1 MVVKYIDEVQEKL
14 KINGRSVFQ
23 KDIGVVTPYSK
34 QCNEIRDRLFKRG
47 STEIFQGREKPIIIV
62 STVRTGDGLGFVGNA
77 KRFDVLIT
85 RAQSLL
91 IVLGDYKLL
100 YKNEYWKAFIDH
112 CFSLDAM
119 MKDNRKMNDR
129 ISPPK

>member
-1 MVVKYIDEVQEKL
+1 M
-14 KINGRSVFQ
+14 FQ

-34 QCNEIRDRLFKRG
+34 QCSEIRDRLFKRG
-47 STEIFQGREKPIIIV
+47 YTDITVGSTEISQGREKPIIIV

-77 KRFDVLIT
+77 KRFNVLIT

-91 IVLGDYKLL
+91 IVLGDYQLL

-119 MKDNRKMNDR
+119 MKDDRKMNDR